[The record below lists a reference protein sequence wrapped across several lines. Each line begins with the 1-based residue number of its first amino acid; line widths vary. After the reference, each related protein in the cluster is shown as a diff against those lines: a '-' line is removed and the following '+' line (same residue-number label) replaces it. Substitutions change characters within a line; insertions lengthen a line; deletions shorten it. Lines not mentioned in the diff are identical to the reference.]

1 MALTNKE
8 TANQGNELYER
19 YGKPLE
25 AEHWGEYVAVSYD
38 GKTLLGADLRATH
51 REGRKA
57 FGQEMQVFH
66 VGEKFIKLPPPKRL
80 TGKENRLSWRLSI
93 PIIRLY
99 EQYGKPLEAEH
110 QGKFVAI
117 ASDGRTMLGTDKD
130 ILFSKAIEALG
141 SDILVFEVGRPRRN
155 E

>member
-1 MALTNKE
+1 MATTDLNVFE
-8 TANQGNELYER
+8 RADELYER

-25 AEHWGEYVAVSYD
+25 AEHWGKYVAVASD
-38 GKTLLGADLRATH
+38 GRTLLGADMHAVH
-51 REGRKA
+51 REGRES
-57 FGQEMQVFH
+57 FGEDMHVFH
-66 VGEKFIKLPPPKRL
+66 VGEKFIKLPPPRRL

-99 EQYGKPLEAEH
+99 ERYGKPLEAEH

-117 ASDGRTMLGTDKD
+117 ASDGRTMLGTDRNT
-130 ILFSKAIEALG
+130 LFSKAIESLG